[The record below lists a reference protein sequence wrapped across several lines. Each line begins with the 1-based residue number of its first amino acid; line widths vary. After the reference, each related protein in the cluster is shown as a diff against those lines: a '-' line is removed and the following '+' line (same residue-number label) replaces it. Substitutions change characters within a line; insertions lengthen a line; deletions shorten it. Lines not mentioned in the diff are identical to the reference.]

1 MLVPLIVL
9 EAVFELY
16 HADKILDPGAKTLTQ
31 VPWLLKDDSASW
43 LVVEPTVITA
53 GSDAGEELQAL
64 ALSFPAAT
72 TTTTPAA
79 TALAA
84 AAFRVADLSPPKL
97 MFMTQRLSV
106 LDLQ

>member
-1 MLVPLIVL
+1 
-9 EAVFELY
+9 
-16 HADKILDPGAKTLTQ
+16 
-31 VPWLLKDDSASW
+31 
-43 LVVEPTVITA
+43 
-53 GSDAGEELQAL
+53 LQAL

-84 AAFRVADLSPPKL
+84 AAFVEADLLLPKL
-97 MFMTQRLSV
+97 MFMTQRLSA